1 MKRINIKLSTLENLT
16 VDMSEDMELDQIFTE
31 LLQGK
36 REYIRIGAI
45 AISKDHIAYVQ
56 VQENDQSQQP
66 GQPLEP
72 PVEVR
77 EGDDQG
83 PCCGDAEPIPEAIE
97 PN

>member
-1 MKRINIKLSTLENLT
+1 MKRINIKLGTLETLT
-16 VDMSEDMELDQIFTE
+16 VDMNEDMELDQIFTE

-36 REYIRIGAI
+36 KEYIRIGAI

-56 VQENDQSQQP
+56 VQENDQSQP
-66 GQPLEP
+66 VPEAVEP

-83 PCCGDAEPIPEAIE
+83 ACCGDEQPVPEAVQ

>member
-1 MKRINIKLSTLENLT
+1 MKRINIKLDTLETLT
-16 VDMSEDMELDQIFTE
+16 VDMSEEMELDQIFTE

-56 VQENDQSQQP
+56 VQENDQSQP
-66 GQPLEP
+66 IGQPEP

-77 EGDDQG
+77 EGDSAG
-83 PCCGDAEPIPEAIE
+83 ACCGDEQPISEAVQ